1 MKVLIVIAHCDPNK
15 NATSYRF
22 ANAAKE
28 ALEAAKNEVKVT
40 DLVAEGFDR
49 TATANDFKKI
59 ADPKK
64 FNYVANELPRDNLC
78 DAVRKQQ
85 DLIEWCDHVLVIGA
99 MYFFRFPACLY
110 AWIERV
116 MTLEFAF
123 SNAKNM
129 ENGPLRGKKVSLV
142 ITTGGPAPHF
152 VARGYSP
159 LEALLYSTTYGFRYC
174 GFQATR
180 SMGYFGANI
189 PEVQAHEAEW
199 VAKFK
204 KAVVKLDQWPLLPVI
219 QGKPKDGEK
228 NEPEIIA
235 GLEPLSP
242 DDII

>member
-15 NATSYRF
+15 NATSYRL

-28 ALEAAKNEVKVT
+28 ALEAAHNQVKVT

-49 TATANDFKKI
+49 TATSNDFKKI

-64 FNYVANELPRDNLC
+64 FNYVANELPADNLC
-78 DAVRKQQ
+78 DAVLKQHE
-85 DLIEWCDHVLVIGA
+85 LITWCDHILVIGA

-110 AWIERV
+110 AWIERCF
-116 MTLEFAF
+116 TLDYAF
-123 SNAKNM
+123 SNTKNM
-129 ENGPLRGKKVSLV
+129 ENGPLKGRKVSLL

-174 GFQATR
+174 GFECTR

-189 PEVQAHEAEW
+189 PEVISKESEW
-199 VAKFK
+199 TEKFK
-204 KAVVKLDQWPLLPVI
+204 KAVVKLDSWPLLPI
-219 QGKPKDGEK
+219 LHGKPQDGEK

-235 GLEPLSP
+235 GLEPLQP
-242 DDII
+242 EDVL